1 MYLYVNQLSVV
12 PTMPFAFNFIASPLV
27 AVGVVIDLSISIS
40 EPVFIF
46 VLLVS
51 IVSSFFIT
59 LPFSLSYSLYLSR
72 SLFAVLDLSYA
83 CLWRLKNHQSADF
96 NSVSVVLVADIMGF
110 FYIKQKSEVFKLHF
124 MCLNFRFVL
133 PRPRR
138 FREVWGCI
146 RSL

>member
-1 MYLYVNQLSVV
+1 
-12 PTMPFAFNFIASPLV
+12 MPFAFNFTASPLL

-83 CLWRLKNHQSADF
+83 FL
-96 NSVSVVLVADIMGF
+96 
-110 FYIKQKSEVFKLHF
+110 
-124 MCLNFRFVL
+124 
-133 PRPRR
+133 
-138 FREVWGCI
+138 
-146 RSL
+146 